1 MNHRPP
7 PPGFTARGR
16 RFYEGVKGR
25 MTTVKEIPAKLV
37 AELRAKTGAGMMD
50 CKKALEETGG
60 DIEKAIEVL
69 RAKGAARADKRA
81 EREASEGI
89 IGSYVHYDG
98 SVGVLVELNSET
110 DFVARTEDFKALAKE
125 IAIHVAA
132 AKPIA
137 VRIEDVPADVVERER
152 RVYKAQ
158 VAEEKKPDAV
168 KAKIVEGKLKKFYQE
183 NVLLEQPFVKDDKV
197 NVGALVKCLS
207 GKTGEKIEI
216 RRFARF
222 ELGGN

>member
-1 MNHRPP
+1 
-7 PPGFTARGR
+7 
-16 RFYEGVKGR
+16 

-168 KAKIVEGKLKKFYQE
+168 KEKIVEGKVKKFYQDT
-183 NVLLEQPFVKDDKV
+183 VLLEQTAQDGKTTIGDMVK
-197 NVGALVKCLS
+197 ALS
-207 GKTGEKIEI
+207 GKTGEKISV

>member
-1 MNHRPP
+1 
-7 PPGFTARGR
+7 
-16 RFYEGVKGR
+16 

-197 NVGALVKCLS
+197 TVGALVKGLS